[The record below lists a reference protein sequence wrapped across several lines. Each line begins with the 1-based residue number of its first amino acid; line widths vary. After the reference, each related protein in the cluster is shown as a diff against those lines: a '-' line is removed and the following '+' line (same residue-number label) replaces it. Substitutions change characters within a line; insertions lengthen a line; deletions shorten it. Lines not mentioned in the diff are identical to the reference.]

1 MCPHFVSR
9 EKLAVVDD
17 SHKCVVYDLATKEM
31 LFEEKDANSVA
42 WNTEFEDMLC
52 FAGNGQLK
60 VKTGNFPGHSQRM
73 QGFVVGF
80 TGSKVFCL
88 NSLSVQTIDVPQSA
102 PLYRYLEQNE
112 FTKAYQ
118 VSCLGV
124 TEADWRLLAWE
135 ALKSMNFEIARK
147 AFIRVRDV
155 RYIELVNALEQR
167 KKQQLPNEETA
178 EPELAKK
185 VKSMLQAEIMAYQC
199 KFQLAAKLFADCGE
213 AQTAIKMFAD
223 LRMWEEAKKFATQ
236 SKIVD
241 IKQLV
246 QDQAK
251 WAEEVQDWRAA
262 AEMYTASGNTLKAV
276 EIMGERGWFDDLL
289 EIAQRVDT
297 SETKILSL
305 CASYFLKAD
314 KFKHARDVF
323 LKIGDFDALL
333 KMHIRLQEWEE
344 AVRLA
349 QKHKDRLKNVEEVYV
364 PYAEWLISQDRFDDA
379 LEAYTK
385 AKRPDHCTRLLLQ
398 LIDNAVAERRFRDA
412 SHYHWRLCE
421 QQLSAIPVPD
431 PATNSVGKD
440 EKGGADGGGSVPK
453 LPEATR
459 AQLAAALENEHL
471 SEIYYAY
478 AMIYSYTDEPFT
490 TLLPESLFHSARF
503 LINKLSKTTGANQ
516 QQQQQIPSGVSMGN
530 VYFTLGH
537 HSLQLETY
545 KLARQAFEKLLQM
558 KLRTEWQRQVDLT
571 SMTLQ
576 TKPYSDK
583 DELLPVDYRS
593 SSVNPLL
600 NPNGTG
606 DVCVNS
612 GHPFVRSFVS
622 FENLPLVEFQPT
634 VRVLTSCFAC
644 TYVLRLMGSS
654 LCSLELRTSRPRSSF
669 KPIQMKVLTPKE
681 PTRTTAAGRR
691 RTTATARRP

>member
-1 MCPHFVSR
+1 MGGEDALLTGLCLLCVCSR

-17 SHKCVVYDLATKEM
+17 SHKCIVYDLATKEM
-31 LFEEKDANSVA
+31 LFEERDANSVA

-52 FAGNGQLK
+52 FAGNAQLK
-60 VKTGNFPGHSQRM
+60 IKTGMFPGHTQRM

-112 FTKAYQ
+112 FAKAYQ

-167 KKQQLPNEETA
+167 KKQQLPSDESA
-178 EPELAKK
+178 EPDVAKK
-185 VKSMLQAEIMAYQC
+185 VRAMLQAEIMAYQG

-223 LRMWEEAKKFATQ
+223 LRMWDDAKKFAAQ

-246 QDQAK
+246 MDQAK

-289 EIAQRVDT
+289 EVAQKLDT
-297 SETKILSL
+297 SESKILSL
-305 CASYFLKAD
+305 CAAYFLKAD

-349 QKHKDRLKNVEEVYV
+349 HKHKDRVKNTEEVYV
-364 PYAEWLISQDRFDDA
+364 PYAEWLVSQDRFDDA
-379 LEAYTK
+379 LEAFTK
-385 AKRPDHCTRLLLQ
+385 GKRPDQCAKLLWQ
-398 LIDNAVAERRFRDA
+398 LIDNAVTEKRFRDA
-412 SHYHWRLCE
+412 SYYHWRLCE
-421 QQLSAIPVPD
+421 QQLNAIPVPPASD
-431 PATNSVGKD
+431 PASD
-440 EKGGADGGGSVPK
+440 DSAS
-453 LPEATR
+453 
-459 AQLAAALENEHL
+459 AQVAAALEHETL

-503 LINKLSKTTGANQ
+503 LLNKLNKAAA
-516 QQQQQIPSGVSMGN
+516 SGKSSSAMASTLPPPGISLGN
-530 VYFTLGH
+530 IYFTLGH
-537 HSLQLETY
+537 HALQLETY

-558 KLRTEWQRQVDLT
+558 KLRPEWLKQVDLT

-593 SSVNPLL
+593 STTNPLL

-606 DVCVNS
+606 DVCINS

-622 FENLPLVEFQPT
+622 FENLPLVEFQPA
-634 VRVLTSCFAC
+634 VRAC
-644 TYVLRLMGSS
+644 VSLVSS
-654 LCSLELRTSRPRSSF
+654 LARSCLWS
-669 KPIQMKVLTPKE
+669 E
-681 PTRTTAAGRR
+681 S
-691 RTTATARRP
+691 

>member
-1 MCPHFVSR
+1 MEWDRTPLTFMLLGACSR

-17 SHKCVVYDLATKEM
+17 SHKCIVYDLATKEM

-60 VKTGNFPGHSQRM
+60 IKTGNFPGHTQRM

-167 KKQQLPNEETA
+167 KKQQLPNEDTA
-178 EPELAKK
+178 EPEFAKK

-199 KFQLAAKLFADCGE
+199 KFQLAAKLFTDCGE

-223 LRMWEEAKKFATQ
+223 LRMWDEAKKFAAQ

-262 AEMYTASGNTLKAV
+262 AEMYSASGNTLKAV
-276 EIMGERGWFDDLL
+276 EIIGERGWYDDLL
-289 EIAQRVDT
+289 DIAHKVDT

-305 CASYFLKAD
+305 CANYFLKAE

-323 LKIGDFDALL
+323 LKIGDFDSLL

-349 QKHKDRLKNVEEVYV
+349 QKHRDRVKNVADVYV
-364 PYAEWLISQDRFDDA
+364 PYAEWLTSHDRFDDA

-385 AKRPDHCTRLLLQ
+385 ASRPDHCTRLLLQ

-421 QQLSAIPVPD
+421 QQLRAIKASSSGD
-431 PATNSVGKD
+431 PQEPSETD
-440 EKGGADGGGSVPK
+440 Q
-453 LPEATR
+453 
-459 AQLAAALENEHL
+459 AQVAAALENEYL

-503 LINKLSKTTGANQ
+503 LINKISKTHCKVPT
-516 QQQQQIPSGVSMGN
+516 GVSMGN
-530 VYFTLGH
+530 IYFTLGH
-537 HSLQLETY
+537 HALQLETY

-558 KLRTEWQRQVDLT
+558 KLRPEWQKQVDLT

-593 SSVNPLL
+593 STTNPLL

-634 VRVLTSCFAC
+634 VSA
-644 TYVLRLMGSS
+644 YVCVHALSR
-654 LCSLELRTSRPRSSF
+654 RPRHSLLSAIVSYIFHSS
-669 KPIQMKVLTPKE
+669 VLLFVAWTL
-681 PTRTTAAGRR
+681 
-691 RTTATARRP
+691 